1 MADQA
6 LTELPVRSPG
16 ATLPD
21 QERARRVF
29 IGRPGLAPTVGQ
41 QHDKGQSAQ

>member
-1 MADQA
+1 MADQPPS
-6 LTELPVRSPG
+6 ELPVRSPG

-41 QHDKGQSAQ
+41 QRGEGQDVQ